1 MNGLDIRPGMRFASH
16 QTYEWEVAE
25 LVTEGVSLPH
35 ARLRAVYDPE
45 VTRLVAC
52 AVLANPARFKPL
64 TH

>member
-1 MNGLDIRPGMRFASH
+1 MNGLEIRPGMRFASQ

-25 LVTEGVSLPH
+25 LVTEGVTIPH
-35 ARLRAVYDPE
+35 ARLRAVYDPD

-52 AVLANPARFKPL
+52 AVLVNPARFTPV

>member
-1 MNGLDIRPGMRFASH
+1 MNGPDIRPGMRFASQ

-25 LVTEGVSLPH
+25 LVTDGVSVPH
-35 ARLRAVYDPE
+35 AKLRAIYDPD

-64 TH
+64 NS